1 MRGSILN
8 KPKKF
13 DLFELLQDNFI
24 YYLELELLVKFL
36 HINST
41 NHVINYLFHHHTY
54 HCWTLGA
61 NEGQKHLR

>member
-24 YYLELELLVKFL
+24 CYLELELLK
-36 HINST
+36 
-41 NHVINYLFHHHTY
+41 
-54 HCWTLGA
+54 
-61 NEGQKHLR
+61 